1 MFRLTICGLSIPEL
15 RRKQAVPPVE
25 FDSPRTLQ
33 DSERLTL
40 VAVAVEEAAVVLE
53 TVVAVR
59 FSNS

>member
-1 MFRLTICGLSIPEL
+1 LSIPEL